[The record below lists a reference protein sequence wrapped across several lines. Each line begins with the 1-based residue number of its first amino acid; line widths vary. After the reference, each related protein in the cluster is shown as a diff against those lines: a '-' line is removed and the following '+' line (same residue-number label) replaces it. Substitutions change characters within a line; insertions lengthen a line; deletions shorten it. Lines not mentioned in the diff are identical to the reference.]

1 MKLTIGQMAK
11 MNHVSEQTLR
21 LYDKMGLLRPSDRN
35 PSTDYRY
42 YDIKQSAKLDLIQYM
57 KSLGMN
63 LKEIQNQLDQ
73 MNINDLKQLLHQHEK
88 KIERELNQLMIQKRG
103 LLRTLE
109 NIERYESAPPDGTIV
124 LEYLQKRKMYVVD
137 LHLNIYDYDLETYE
151 KVLHE
156 FKTHLT
162 NDALPLVYYCNA
174 GTLLRKDYLLDT
186 TFYSTEVFVFVD
198 DDFVSEDL
206 ITSIPSGNY
215 LCIYCDAFEKEK
227 VYIQRLLDEIH
238 SRGYQINGDY
248 ICEVI
253 TEMPIIEDQ
262 KRSMYLRL
270 QVPIKF

>member
-262 KRSMYLRL
+262 KRGMYLRL